1 MNHENALLRPD
12 EVTRML
18 RISNTTLARWRQNG
32 KGPAFIR
39 LGYNR
44 VVYRRSDVE
53 RWLIERKES

>member
-18 RISNTTLARWRQNG
+18 RISNVTLARWRQNG